1 MDVKQTPFSTK
12 EEAKKR
18 YVNTASKGSAR
29 YEKMHE
35 DFAEM
40 EKTGVQSPFADEMAS
55 FTERVKNDGKEE
67 LKMDRGGAKMRPTA
81 PMAVTS
87 GAMQKKE
94 SADDEE
100 LIFP

>member
-1 MDVKQTPFSTK
+1 
-12 EEAKKR
+12 
-18 YVNTASKGSAR
+18 
-29 YEKMHE
+29 
-35 DFAEM
+35 M
-40 EKTGVQSPFADEMAS
+40 EKTGVQNPFADEMAS
-55 FTERVKNDGKEE
+55 FTERVKHGEKEE
-67 LKMDRGGAKMRPTA
+67 LKLDRGGTPGAKMRTTA